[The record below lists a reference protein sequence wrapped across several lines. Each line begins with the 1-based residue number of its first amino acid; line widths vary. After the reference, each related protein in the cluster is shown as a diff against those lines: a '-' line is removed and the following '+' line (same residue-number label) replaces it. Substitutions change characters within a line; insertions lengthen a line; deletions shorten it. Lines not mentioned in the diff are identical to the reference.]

1 MLVEANTEVQRSRAG
16 TICEEEIVVKYY
28 STDKLRNISII
39 GHGGAGK
46 TTLAESMLYSSG
58 AIQRIGRVEDG
69 TTTTDFDAD
78 EIKRQITINAS
89 MAPVEWKDCKLN
101 LIDTPGYFDFVGEV
115 IASLR
120 VVESALVNLC
130 AVSGVEVG
138 TEKVWKLADGV
149 NLARICFVNKM
160 DRENAN
166 FNKVITQARE
176 MFGANVVPVQIPIGS
191 EDSFKGIVDLLQM
204 KAIIYSGEKFQI
216 EEIPPELADLAA
228 QYREQLV
235 EIAAETDDELTLKY
249 LEGEE
254 LTGEE
259 ITQGIQRAVGAAKLF
274 PVLCGSAVKSIGIP
288 QLLDFLVFSAPK
300 PSDTVEALAEEGK
313 VIELKGGPGQPF
325 RALVFKTMAD
335 PYVGKVSFF
344 RVYSGALS
352 SDTQAVNLN
361 KRKTERVAQLYAFRG
376 KNQIPLAKI
385 ESGDIAA
392 VAKLQDTSTGD
403 TLCAKEN
410 KNFLRGIEF
419 PVPMSSF
426 AVEPKSKND
435 EEKVGAG
442 LARFLEEDPT
452 FRVERNAETKQ
463 TLIYGM
469 GDTHLEIIVSRLS
482 KKFGVEVNL
491 NKPKVAY
498 KETIRGSAE
507 VEGKHKKQ
515 SGGRGQY
522 GHVKINF
529 EPLPRGEQFEFVDK
543 IFGGS
548 VPRNY
553 IPAVEKGLVEAME
566 EGVLAGFPAVDIR
579 ATLLDGSY
587 HNVDSSEL
595 AFKIA
600 ASLAYKKGMAEASPI
615 LLEPYV
621 NVEVRVPENFMGDI
635 MGDIPS
641 RRGRVSG
648 MEPQQDGTQII
659 KAQVPLAEM
668 YGYAIDL
675 RSMTQGRGEFT
686 MVYSHYEEVPANI
699 TEKVIEE
706 YKKESTE
713 D

>member
-1 MLVEANTEVQRSRAG
+1 
-16 TICEEEIVVKYY
+16 VKIY
-28 STDKLRNISII
+28 STEKLRNISII
-39 GHGGAGK
+39 GHGGSGK
-46 TTLAESMLYSSG
+46 TTLTESMLYSSG
-58 AIQRIGRVEDG
+58 AVQRIGKVEDG

-78 EIKRQITINAS
+78 EIKRQISINAA

-115 IASLR
+115 IGSLR
-120 VVESALVNLC
+120 VVETALINLC

-138 TEKVWKLADGV
+138 TEQVWKLAEKG
-149 NLARICFVNKM
+149 NLARILFVNKM

-166 FNKVITQARE
+166 FDKVLTQARD
-176 MFGANVVPVQIPIGS
+176 MFGANVVPIQLPIGS
-191 EDSFKGIVDLLQM
+191 EDKFTGLVDLLQM
-204 KAIIYSGEKFQI
+204 KAILFSGEKFQVAD
-216 EEIPPELADLAA
+216 IPAELADQAA
-228 QYREQLV
+228 EYREQLV

-254 LTGEE
+254 LTDEE
-259 ITQGIQRAVGAAKLF
+259 IIKGIQRAVGAAKLF

-288 QLLDFLVFSAPK
+288 QLLDFLVFAAPQ
-300 PSDTVEALAEEGK
+300 PADVVEAVAEEGK
-313 VIELKGGPGQPF
+313 TVELKGGSGEPF

-352 SDTQAVNLN
+352 SDTQVINLN
-361 KRKTERVAQLYAFRG
+361 KGKTERVAQIYLFRG
-376 KNQIPLAKI
+376 KNQIPVAKV
-385 ESGDIAA
+385 EAGDIAA

-403 TLCAKEN
+403 TLGTKDCKSI
-410 KNFLRGIEF
+410 LRGIEF
-419 PVPMSSF
+419 PVPMTSF

-452 FRVERNAETKQ
+452 FKVERNAETKQ

-491 NKPKVAY
+491 NKPKIAY
-498 KETIRGSAE
+498 KETIRGTAE

-522 GHVKINF
+522 GHVKILF
-529 EPLPRGEQFEFVDK
+529 EPLPRGQHFEFVDK
-543 IFGGS
+543 IFGGA

-553 IPAVEKGLVEAME
+553 IPAVEKGLIEAME

-587 HNVDSSEL
+587 HSVDSSEM

-600 ASLAYKKGMAEASPI
+600 ASLAYKKGMAEADPV

-635 MGDIPS
+635 MGDMPS

-648 MEPQQDGTQII
+648 MEPQADGTQII
-659 KAQVPLAEM
+659 RAQVPLAEM
-668 YGYAIDL
+668 FGYSIDL
-675 RSMTQGRGEFT
+675 RSMTQGRGQFSME
-686 MVYSHYEEVPANI
+686 YSHYEEVPAHI
-699 TEKVIEE
+699 AEKIIEE
-706 YKKESTE
+706 YKKEASE
-713 D
+713 E

>member
-1 MLVEANTEVQRSRAG
+1 MK
-16 TICEEEIVVKYY
+16 IY
-28 STDKLRNISII
+28 STEKLRNISII
-39 GHGGAGK
+39 GHGGSGK
-46 TTLAESMLYSSG
+46 TTLTESMLYSSG
-58 AIQRIGRVEDG
+58 AVQRIGKVEDG

-78 EIKRQITINAS
+78 EIKRQISINAA

-115 IASLR
+115 IGSLR
-120 VVESALVNLC
+120 VVETALINLC

-138 TEKVWKLADGV
+138 TEQVWKLAEKG
-149 NLARICFVNKM
+149 NLARILFVNKM

-166 FNKVITQARE
+166 FDKVLTQARD
-176 MFGANVVPVQIPIGS
+176 MFGANVVPIQLPIGS
-191 EDSFKGIVDLLQM
+191 EDKFTGLVDLLQM
-204 KAIIYSGEKFQI
+204 KAILFSGEKFQVAD
-216 EEIPPELADLAA
+216 IPAELADQAA
-228 QYREQLV
+228 EYREQLV

-254 LTGEE
+254 LTDEE
-259 ITQGIQRAVGAAKLF
+259 IIKGIQRAVGAAKLF

-288 QLLDFLVFSAPK
+288 QLLDFLVFAAPQ
-300 PSDTVEALAEEGK
+300 PADVVEAVAEEGK
-313 VIELKGGPGQPF
+313 TVELKGGSGEPF

-352 SDTQAVNLN
+352 SDTQVINLN
-361 KRKTERVAQLYAFRG
+361 KGKTERVAQIYLFRG
-376 KNQIPLAKI
+376 KNQIPVAKV
-385 ESGDIAA
+385 EAGDIAA

-403 TLCAKEN
+403 TLGTKDCKSI
-410 KNFLRGIEF
+410 LRGIEF
-419 PVPMSSF
+419 PVPMTSF

-452 FRVERNAETKQ
+452 FKVERNAETKQ

-491 NKPKVAY
+491 NKPKIAY
-498 KETIRGSAE
+498 KETIRGTAE

-522 GHVKINF
+522 GHVKILF
-529 EPLPRGEQFEFVDK
+529 EPLPRGQHFEFVDK
-543 IFGGS
+543 IFGGA

-553 IPAVEKGLVEAME
+553 IPAVEKGLIEAME

-587 HNVDSSEL
+587 HSVDSSEM

-600 ASLAYKKGMAEASPI
+600 ASLAYKKGMAEADPV

-635 MGDIPS
+635 MGDMPS

-648 MEPQQDGTQII
+648 MEPQADGTQII
-659 KAQVPLAEM
+659 RAQVPLAEM
-668 YGYAIDL
+668 FGYSIDL
-675 RSMTQGRGEFT
+675 RSMTQGRGQFSME
-686 MVYSHYEEVPANI
+686 YSHYEEVPAHI
-699 TEKVIEE
+699 AEKIIEE
-706 YKKESTE
+706 CKKEASE
-713 D
+713 E

>member
-1 MLVEANTEVQRSRAG
+1 MK
-16 TICEEEIVVKYY
+16 IY
-28 STDKLRNISII
+28 STEKLRNISII
-39 GHGGAGK
+39 GHGGSGK
-46 TTLAESMLYSSG
+46 TTLTESMLYSSG
-58 AIQRIGRVEDG
+58 AVQRIGKVEDG

-78 EIKRQITINAS
+78 EIKRQISINAA

-115 IASLR
+115 IGSLR
-120 VVESALVNLC
+120 VVETALINLC

-138 TEKVWKLADGV
+138 TEQVWKLAEKG
-149 NLARICFVNKM
+149 NLARILFVNKM

-166 FNKVITQARE
+166 FDKVLTQARD
-176 MFGANVVPVQIPIGS
+176 MFGANVVPIQLPIGS
-191 EDSFKGIVDLLQM
+191 EDKFTGLVDLLQM
-204 KAIIYSGEKFQI
+204 KAILFSGEKFQVAD
-216 EEIPPELADLAA
+216 IPAELADQAA
-228 QYREQLV
+228 EYREQLV

-254 LTGEE
+254 LTDEE
-259 ITQGIQRAVGAAKLF
+259 IIKGIQRAVGAAKLF

-288 QLLDFLVFSAPK
+288 QLLDFLVFAAPQ
-300 PSDTVEALAEEGK
+300 PADVVEAVAEEGK
-313 VIELKGGPGQPF
+313 TVELKGGSGEPF

-352 SDTQAVNLN
+352 SDTQVINLN
-361 KRKTERVAQLYAFRG
+361 KGKTERVAQIYLFRG
-376 KNQIPLAKI
+376 KNQIPVAKV
-385 ESGDIAA
+385 EAGDIAA

-403 TLCAKEN
+403 TLGTKDCKSI
-410 KNFLRGIEF
+410 LRGIEF
-419 PVPMSSF
+419 PVPMTSF

-452 FRVERNAETKQ
+452 FKVERNAETKQ

-491 NKPKVAY
+491 NKPKIAY
-498 KETIRGSAE
+498 KETIRGTAE

-522 GHVKINF
+522 GHVKILF
-529 EPLPRGEQFEFVDK
+529 EPLPRGQHFEFVDK
-543 IFGGS
+543 IFGGA

-553 IPAVEKGLVEAME
+553 IPAVEKGLIEAME

-587 HNVDSSEL
+587 HSVDSSEM

-600 ASLAYKKGMAEASPI
+600 ASLAYKKGMAEADPV

-635 MGDIPS
+635 MGDMPS

-648 MEPQQDGTQII
+648 MEPQADGTQII
-659 KAQVPLAEM
+659 RAQVPLAEM
-668 YGYAIDL
+668 FGYSIDL
-675 RSMTQGRGEFT
+675 RSMTQGRGQFSME
-686 MVYSHYEEVPANI
+686 YSHYEEVPAHI
-699 TEKVIEE
+699 AEKIIEE
-706 YKKESTE
+706 YKKEASE
-713 D
+713 E

>member
-1 MLVEANTEVQRSRAG
+1 MK
-16 TICEEEIVVKYY
+16 IY
-28 STDKLRNISII
+28 STEKLRNISII
-39 GHGGAGK
+39 GHGGSGK
-46 TTLAESMLYSSG
+46 TTLTESMLYSSG
-58 AIQRIGRVEDG
+58 AVQRIGKVEDG

-78 EIKRQITINAS
+78 EIKRQISINAA

-115 IASLR
+115 IGSLR
-120 VVESALVNLC
+120 VVETALINLC

-138 TEKVWKLADGV
+138 TEQVWKLAEKG
-149 NLARICFVNKM
+149 NLARILFVNKM

-166 FNKVITQARE
+166 FDKVLTQARD
-176 MFGANVVPVQIPIGS
+176 MFGANVVPIQLPIGS
-191 EDSFKGIVDLLQM
+191 EDKFTGLVDLLQM
-204 KAIIYSGEKFQI
+204 KAILFSGEKFQVAD
-216 EEIPPELADLAA
+216 IPAELADQAA
-228 QYREQLV
+228 EYREQLV

-254 LTGEE
+254 LTDEE
-259 ITQGIQRAVGAAKLF
+259 IIKGIQRAVGAAKLF

-288 QLLDFLVFSAPK
+288 QLLDFLVFAAPQ
-300 PSDTVEALAEEGK
+300 PADVVEAVAEEGK
-313 VIELKGGPGQPF
+313 TVELKGGSGEPF

-352 SDTQAVNLN
+352 SDTQVINLN
-361 KRKTERVAQLYAFRG
+361 KGKTERVAQIYLFRG
-376 KNQIPLAKI
+376 KNQIPVAKV
-385 ESGDIAA
+385 EAGDIAA

-403 TLCAKEN
+403 TLGTKDCKSI
-410 KNFLRGIEF
+410 LRGIEF
-419 PVPMSSF
+419 PVPMTSF

-452 FRVERNAETKQ
+452 FKVERNAETKQ

-491 NKPKVAY
+491 NKPKIAY
-498 KETIRGSAE
+498 KETIRGTAE

-522 GHVKINF
+522 GHVKILF
-529 EPLPRGEQFEFVDK
+529 EPLPRGQHFEFVDK
-543 IFGGS
+543 IFGGA

-553 IPAVEKGLVEAME
+553 IPAVEKGLIEAME

-587 HNVDSSEL
+587 HSVDSSEM

-600 ASLAYKKGMAEASPI
+600 ASLAYKKGMAEADPV

-635 MGDIPS
+635 MGDMPS

-648 MEPQQDGTQII
+648 MEPQADGTQII
-659 KAQVPLAEM
+659 RAQVPLAEM
-668 YGYAIDL
+668 FGYSIDL
-675 RSMTQGRGEFT
+675 RSMTQGRGQFSMEYPITKRFPPILPKKSLKST
-686 MVYSHYEEVPANI
+686 KRKLQRNKDEVSRRALLPGFLI
-699 TEKVIEE
+699 QKI
-706 YKKESTE
+706 
-713 D
+713 

>member
-1 MLVEANTEVQRSRAG
+1 
-16 TICEEEIVVKYY
+16 VKIY
-28 STDKLRNISII
+28 STEKLRNISII
-39 GHGGAGK
+39 GHGGSGK
-46 TTLAESMLYSSG
+46 TTLTESMLYSSG
-58 AIQRIGRVEDG
+58 AVQRIGKVEDG

-78 EIKRQITINAS
+78 EIKRQISINAA

-115 IASLR
+115 IGSLR
-120 VVESALVNLC
+120 VVETALINLC

-138 TEKVWKLADGV
+138 TEQVWKLAEKG
-149 NLARICFVNKM
+149 NLARILFVNKM

-166 FNKVITQARE
+166 FDKVLTQARD
-176 MFGANVVPVQIPIGS
+176 MFGANVVPIQLPIGS
-191 EDSFKGIVDLLQM
+191 EDKFTGLVDLLQM
-204 KAIIYSGEKFQI
+204 KAILFSGEKFQVAD
-216 EEIPPELADLAA
+216 IPAELADQAA
-228 QYREQLV
+228 EYREQLV

-254 LTGEE
+254 LTDEE
-259 ITQGIQRAVGAAKLF
+259 IIKGIQRAVGAAKLF

-288 QLLDFLVFSAPK
+288 QLLDFLVFAAPQ
-300 PSDTVEALAEEGK
+300 PADVVEAVAEEGK
-313 VIELKGGPGQPF
+313 TVELKGGSGEPF

-352 SDTQAVNLN
+352 SDTQVINLN
-361 KRKTERVAQLYAFRG
+361 KGKTERVAQIYLFRG
-376 KNQIPLAKI
+376 KNQIPVAKV
-385 ESGDIAA
+385 EAGDIAA

-403 TLCAKEN
+403 TLGTKDCKSI
-410 KNFLRGIEF
+410 LRGIEF
-419 PVPMSSF
+419 PVPMTSF

-452 FRVERNAETKQ
+452 FKVERNAETKQ

-491 NKPKVAY
+491 NKPKIAY
-498 KETIRGSAE
+498 KETIRGTAE

-522 GHVKINF
+522 GHVKILF
-529 EPLPRGEQFEFVDK
+529 EPLPRGQHFEFVDK
-543 IFGGS
+543 IFGGA

-553 IPAVEKGLVEAME
+553 IPAVEKGLIEAME

-587 HNVDSSEL
+587 HSVDSSEM

-600 ASLAYKKGMAEASPI
+600 ASLAYKKGMAEADPV

-635 MGDIPS
+635 MGDMPS

-648 MEPQQDGTQII
+648 MEPQADGTQII
-659 KAQVPLAEM
+659 RAQVPLAEM
-668 YGYAIDL
+668 FGYSIDL
-675 RSMTQGRGEFT
+675 RSMTQGRGQFSME
-686 MVYSHYEEVPANI
+686 YSHYEEVPAHI
-699 TEKVIEE
+699 AEKIIEE
-706 YKKESTE
+706 CKKEASE
-713 D
+713 E

>member
-1 MLVEANTEVQRSRAG
+1 MK
-16 TICEEEIVVKYY
+16 IY
-28 STDKLRNISII
+28 STEKLRNISII
-39 GHGGAGK
+39 GHGGSGK
-46 TTLAESMLYSSG
+46 TTLTESMLYSSG
-58 AIQRIGRVEDG
+58 AVQRIGKVEDG

-78 EIKRQITINAS
+78 EIKRQISINAA

-115 IASLR
+115 IGSLR
-120 VVESALVNLC
+120 VVETALINLC

-138 TEKVWKLADGV
+138 TEQVWKLAEKG
-149 NLARICFVNKM
+149 NLARILFVNKM

-166 FNKVITQARE
+166 FDKVLTQARD
-176 MFGANVVPVQIPIGS
+176 MFGANVVPIQLPIGS
-191 EDSFKGIVDLLQM
+191 EDKFTGLVDLLQM
-204 KAIIYSGEKFQI
+204 KAILFSGEKFQVAD
-216 EEIPPELADLAA
+216 IPAELADQAA
-228 QYREQLV
+228 EYREQLV

-254 LTGEE
+254 LTDEE
-259 ITQGIQRAVGAAKLF
+259 IIKGIQRAVGAAKLF

-288 QLLDFLVFSAPK
+288 QLLDFLVFAAPQ
-300 PSDTVEALAEEGK
+300 PADVVEAVAQEGK
-313 VIELKGGPGQPF
+313 TVELKGGSGEPF

-352 SDTQAVNLN
+352 SDTQVINLN
-361 KRKTERVAQLYAFRG
+361 KGKTERVAQIYLFRG
-376 KNQIPLAKI
+376 KNQIPVAKV
-385 ESGDIAA
+385 EAGDIAA

-403 TLCAKEN
+403 TLGTKDCKSI
-410 KNFLRGIEF
+410 LRGIEF
-419 PVPMSSF
+419 PVPMTSF

-452 FRVERNAETKQ
+452 FKVERNAETKQ

-491 NKPKVAY
+491 NKPKIAY
-498 KETIRGSAE
+498 KETIRGTAE

-522 GHVKINF
+522 GHVKILF
-529 EPLPRGEQFEFVDK
+529 EPLPRGQHFEFVDK
-543 IFGGS
+543 IFGGA

-553 IPAVEKGLVEAME
+553 IPAVEKGLIEAME

-587 HNVDSSEL
+587 HSVDSSEM

-600 ASLAYKKGMAEASPI
+600 ASLAYKKGMAEADPV

-635 MGDIPS
+635 MGDMPS

-648 MEPQQDGTQII
+648 MEPQADGTQII
-659 KAQVPLAEM
+659 RAQVPLAEM
-668 YGYAIDL
+668 FGYSIDL
-675 RSMTQGRGEFT
+675 RSMTQGRGQFSME
-686 MVYSHYEEVPANI
+686 YSHYEEVPAHI
-699 TEKVIEE
+699 AEKIIEE
-706 YKKESTE
+706 YKKEASE
-713 D
+713 E